1 MDDFDETHLCY
12 VSLDNLANLVEEG
25 SLQTI
30 VEKVFHPYDIE
41 VALNHIQSSKAIG
54 SSVITFR

>member
-12 VSLDNLANLVEEG
+12 VSLDTLAELVEDG
-25 SLQTI
+25 HLQTV
-30 VEKVFHPYDIE
+30 VEKVFHPQDIE
-41 VALNHIQSSKAIG
+41 LALNHIQSTRAIG